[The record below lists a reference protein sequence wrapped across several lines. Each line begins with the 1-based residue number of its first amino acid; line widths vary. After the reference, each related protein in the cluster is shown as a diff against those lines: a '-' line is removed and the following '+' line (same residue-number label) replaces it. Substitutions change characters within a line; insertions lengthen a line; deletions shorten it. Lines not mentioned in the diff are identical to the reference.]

1 MTTIYDQIKQDVE
14 SARFNKDLKTITVLS
29 TIIGEIDLKKSV
41 KSNKPFDYN
50 TASIQV
56 IKANVE
62 SSTTMLA
69 LSKDEKYKFE
79 IDLISKYLPQNM
91 SDEEVT
97 FILKEQ
103 GFQQVKDVMQFFK
116 KLGKPVDMKRV
127 QELYKSQEQ

>member
-14 SARFNKDLKTITVLS
+14 TARFNKDLKTITVLS

-91 SDEEVT
+91 SDEEVIS
-97 FILKEQ
+97 ILKEQ

>member
-14 SARFNKDLKTITVLS
+14 TARFNKDLKTITVLS

-41 KSNKPFDYN
+41 KSNKPFDYDI
-50 TASIQV
+50 ASIQV

-91 SDEEVT
+91 SDEEVIS
-97 FILKEQ
+97 ILKEQ

>member
-14 SARFNKDLKTITVLS
+14 TARFNKDLKTITVLS

-91 SDEEVT
+91 SDEEVIS
-97 FILKEQ
+97 ILKEQ

-116 KLGKPVDMKRV
+116 NLGKPVDMKRV

>member
-14 SARFNKDLKTITVLS
+14 TARFNKDLKTITVLS

-79 IDLISKYLPQNM
+79 IDLISKYLPHNM
-91 SDEEVT
+91 SDEEVIA
-97 FILKEQ
+97 ILKEQ

>member
-1 MTTIYDQIKQDVE
+1 MTTIYNQIKRDVE
-14 SARFNKDLKTITVLS
+14 TARFNKDLKTITVLS

-41 KSNKPFDYN
+41 KSNKPFDYD

-79 IDLISKYLPQNM
+79 IDLICKYLPQNM
-91 SDEEVT
+91 SDEEVLD
-97 FILKEQ
+97 ILKEQ

>member
-14 SARFNKDLKTITVLS
+14 TARFNKDLKTITVLS
-29 TIIGEIDLKKSV
+29 TIIGEIDLKKSI

-79 IDLISKYLPQNM
+79 IDLISKYLPRNM
-91 SDEEVT
+91 SDEEVIS
-97 FILKEQ
+97 ILKEQ

>member
-1 MTTIYDQIKQDVE
+1 MPTIYDQIKQDVE
-14 SARFNKDLKTITVLS
+14 TARFNKDLKTITVLS
-29 TIIGEIDLKKSV
+29 TIIGEIDLKKSI

-91 SDEEVT
+91 SDEEVLD
-97 FILKEQ
+97 ILKEQ
-103 GFQQVKDVMQFFK
+103 CFQQVKDVMQFFK

>member
-14 SARFNKDLKTITVLS
+14 TARFNKDLKTITVLS

-97 FILKEQ
+97 SIIKEQ

>member
-14 SARFNKDLKTITVLS
+14 TARFNKDLKTITVLS

-97 FILKEQ
+97 SILKEQ

>member
-14 SARFNKDLKTITVLS
+14 TARFNKDLKTITVLS

-41 KSNKPFDYN
+41 KSNKPFDYD

-97 FILKEQ
+97 SILKEQ